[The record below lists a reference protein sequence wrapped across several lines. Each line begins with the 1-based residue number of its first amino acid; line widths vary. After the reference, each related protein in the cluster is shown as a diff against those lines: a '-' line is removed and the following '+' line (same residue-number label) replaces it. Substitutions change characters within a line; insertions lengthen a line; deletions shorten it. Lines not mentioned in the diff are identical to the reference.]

1 MDNDFID
8 LMLPDYQDNKD
19 DDYQYD
25 YADDENEP
33 YPGGYHVD
41 YQDDKTD
48 NNSAHRRLPVRRGW
62 HVH

>member
-41 YQDDKTD
+41 CQDDKTD
-48 NNSAHRRLPVRRGW
+48 NNSANRRF
-62 HVH
+62 

>member
-19 DDYQYD
+19 DDYKYD

-33 YPGGYHVD
+33 ILVVIRMIIS
-41 YQDDKTD
+41 TD
-48 NNSAHRRLPVRRGW
+48 NNPAHWKLPVRRGW